1 MYSRSHLVKNIY
13 NTISWF
19 HSHPHNFHLII
30 LSSPLISQT
39 SPNKQGVWPC
49 CRTMKKMAFGT
60 VDQALTEDT
69 SWVVTMNSTASEK
82 YEHSSWQWVRPF
94 QTNLGAFAAAAPC
107 HRGVGHEPPWPSL
120 SALRGPAGLS
130 GRSTPSVADSCHAT
144 LVSSTEYAYA
154 VLRDVGWLM
163 WPWAHLGRAWTR
175 AALTVTVVASSPQA

>member
-1 MYSRSHLVKNIY
+1 MIHYHA
-13 NTISWF
+13 
-19 HSHPHNFHLII
+19 HNFHLI
-30 LSSPLISQT
+30 LSLSLFPDWPSPHAT
-39 SPNKQGVWPC
+39 WPC

-94 QTNLGAFAAAAPC
+94 QTNLGVFAAAAPC

-144 LVSSTEYAYA
+144 LVSSTEYVYA

-163 WPWAHLGRAWTR
+163 WPWAHFGRVWTR
-175 AALTVTVVASSPQA
+175 AALTVTVIAWSPQE